1 MNTPAGSS
9 GPIPVDTTA
18 CVAIHEVAPRDGLQM
33 ESCFVP
39 TDDKVAWIDLLSA
52 LGLAKIE
59 VTSFTSAQAIPALRD
74 AESVMR
80 RIQRAPGTVYA
91 ALVPNVRGAERAIE
105 ARTDELN
112 LVLSASATHNL
123 ANLRMTQAQSWR
135 ALAEVIGLAQGSQVD
150 VNVSISCA
158 FGCPMEGEVA
168 PSTVLDW
175 VKRFTDVGVTGITLC
190 DTTGMADPGQVRE
203 LCSRVLAR
211 SPQLAL
217 TAHFHD
223 TRGLAGAN
231 VMAALQAG
239 VRRFDASLGGIG
251 GCPYAP
257 GASGNAATEDVV
269 HLLHCLGWSTGVLF
283 EGLQP
288 AGDLLELLLGHALPA
303 AVRRAGPRWRRHPLP
318 VDFDAIR
325 ARALAREAAE
335 TR

>member
-1 MNTPAGSS
+1 MSPPNGAQATR
-9 GPIPVDTTA
+9 
-18 CVAIHEVAPRDGLQM
+18 VAIHEVAPRDGLQM
-33 ESCFVP
+33 ECGFVP
-39 TDDKVAWIDLLSA
+39 TDDKVAWIDMLSA

-74 AESVMR
+74 AESVMH
-80 RIQRAPGTVYA
+80 RIHRAPGTVYA

-135 ALAEVIGLAQGSQVD
+135 ALEQVIRLSQGAQVD
-150 VNVSISCA
+150 VNASISCA
-158 FGCPMEGEVA
+158 FGCPMEGEVSPA
-168 PSTVLDW
+168 AVRAW
-175 VKRFTDVGVTGITLC
+175 VDRFTDAGVTRVTLC
-190 DTTGMADPGQVRE
+190 DTTGMADPGQVLE
-203 LCSRVLAR
+203 LCGQVLAGA
-211 SPQLAL
+211 PKLEL

-269 HLLHCLGWSTGVLF
+269 HLLHCLGWETGVLF
-283 EGLQP
+283 EGLEA
-288 AGDLLELLLGHALPA
+288 AGDYLELLLGHALPA

-318 VDFDAIR
+318 ADFEAIR
-325 ARALAREAAE
+325 TRALAREAAE
-335 TR
+335 VR